1 MMTRKQMK
9 KQGRIS
15 LKKHYVIFVA
25 ACLIAAFLAAEFR
38 SSLNFSTAQTYEQTY
53 EQIETDTSD
62 PDDSGSYLIRTSM
75 RSIGWEDVLR
85 TIVEDN
91 TEAGR
96 EMSEQI
102 RKNAIEHAETGNP
115 AFGRTRGVFSGI
127 VNQVSSGSIIVTAV
141 AAMAS
146 VTGSENIGVMVMII
160 LGAIFMFLF
169 WFFVQNTFSVVIR
182 RVFLEGMEY
191 KRVTP
196 QRFVF
201 LLRIRKWMKAS
212 WIMFVKYVF
221 YSLWCLTIVGIAVK
235 RYSYYICLLYTSDA
249 ADD

>member
-160 LGAIFMFLF
+160 LGAYSGFLF
-169 WFFVQNTFSVVIR
+169 KIHFQ
-182 RVFLEGMEY
+182 
-191 KRVTP
+191 
-196 QRFVF
+196 
-201 LLRIRKWMKAS
+201 
-212 WIMFVKYVF
+212 
-221 YSLWCLTIVGIAVK
+221 
-235 RYSYYICLLYTSDA
+235 
-249 ADD
+249 